1 MNRIVEGIAMKA
13 LDEHLDPE
21 TPVPDDVQIAQRR
34 EPGTGRRMLRIAGV
48 VAIGLA
54 VGFFFVHRQKMQA
67 EARLADA
74 TSKSAS
80 EEPAVDVVTI
90 APAVGAQS
98 LTLPGETAAWDA
110 TTIYARVNGYV
121 AKWFVDIGDT
131 AKAGETLATIE
142 TPELDAELAAAKA
155 KLNASVAQVVVKQAQ
170 ADFATTTDERWRD
183 SPRGVVSDQERES
196 KKAGSAEANAELNA
210 ARAQVA
216 LQQADV
222 DRLTALTQFK
232 QVKAPFDGT
241 IVERK
246 IDIGNL
252 VTAGSTAS
260 TSPLYRISKDDPMR
274 IFVHAPQSAA
284 ALLMESGVNAVI
296 TCNDLPGKRFEGKVA
311 RTAKAVNPQS
321 RTLRVE
327 VDIPNPDHV
336 LVPGMYVQVTFSIK
350 GNEQIEVPAAALL
363 FRSGG
368 PQVAVI
374 SDDGTVAFKDV
385 TIASDNG
392 NEVAVDSG
400 LAIGDKVAL
409 NLSSQIA
416 AGEKVKTSASD
427 IKSAS
432 VQ

>member
-1 MNRIVEGIAMKA
+1 MKTSKMH
-13 LDEHLDPE
+13 DDPE
-21 TPVPDDVQIAQRR
+21 SADRQTRCGKMARQR

-54 VGFFFVHRQKMQA
+54 VGFFFVHRQKMEA

-74 TSKSAS
+74 TSKIAS
-80 EEPAVDVVTI
+80 QAPTVDVVTI

-121 AKWFVDIGDT
+121 AKWFVDIGDN
-131 AKAGETLATIE
+131 AKAGERLATIE

-183 SPRGVVSDQERES
+183 SPKGVVSDQERES

-232 QVKAPFDGT
+232 EVKATFDGT

-252 VTAGSTAS
+252 VTAGSTAN
-260 TSPLYRISKDDPMR
+260 TSSLYRISKDDPMR

-284 ALLMESGVNAVI
+284 ALLMGPDVNAVI

-327 VDIPNPDHV
+327 VDIPNPDRAM
-336 LVPGMYVQVTFSIK
+336 VPGMYVQVTFSIK
-350 GNEQIEVPAAALL
+350 GNDQILVPAAALL

-368 PQVAVI
+368 PQVAVVG
-374 SDDGTVAFKDV
+374 DDGTVAFKDV

-392 NEVAVDSG
+392 NEVVVDSWPC
-400 LAIGDKVAL
+400 DWRQ
-409 NLSSQIA
+409 SRP
-416 AGEKVKTSASD
+416 
-427 IKSAS
+427 
-432 VQ
+432 

>member
-1 MNRIVEGIAMKA
+1 MKA

-21 TPVPDDVQIAQRR
+21 SSIPDDAQMARQR
-34 EPGTGRRMLRIAGV
+34 EPGTGRRLLRIAV
-48 VAIGLA
+48 VIAIGLA

-67 EARLADA
+67 EARLAEA

-80 EEPAVDVVTI
+80 QEPAVDVVTI

-121 AKWFVDIGDT
+121 AKWFVDIGDN
-131 AKAGETLATIE
+131 AKAGERLATIE

-183 SPRGVVSDQERES
+183 SPKGVVSDQERES

-232 QVKAPFDGT
+232 EVKAPFDGT

-284 ALLMESGVNAVI
+284 ALLMGPDVNAVI

-374 SDDGTVAFKDV
+374 SDDGIVAFKDV

>member
-1 MNRIVEGIAMKA
+1 
-13 LDEHLDPE
+13 
-21 TPVPDDVQIAQRR
+21 
-34 EPGTGRRMLRIAGV
+34 
-48 VAIGLA
+48 
-54 VGFFFVHRQKMQA
+54 MQA

-80 EEPAVDVVTI
+80 EAPAVDVVTI

-183 SPRGVVSDQERES
+183 SPKGVVSDQERES

>member
-1 MNRIVEGIAMKA
+1 MKA

-21 TPVPDDVQIAQRR
+21 APIPDDVQMAQQR
-34 EPGTGRRMLRIAGV
+34 EPGTGRRMLRIAVV

-54 VGFFFVHRQKMQA
+54 VGFFFVHRQKMEA
-67 EARLADA
+67 EARLAEA
-74 TSKSAS
+74 TSKSAAQA
-80 EEPAVDVVTI
+80 PAVDVVTI

-121 AKWFVDIGDT
+121 AKWFVDIGDS
-131 AKAGETLATIE
+131 AKAGQTLATIE

-155 KLNASVAQVVVKQAQ
+155 KLNASVAQVAVKQAQ
-170 ADFATTTDERWRD
+170 ADFAATTDERWRD
-183 SPRGVVSDQERES
+183 SPKGVVSDQERES

-232 QVKAPFDGT
+232 EVKAPFDGT

-252 VTAGSTAS
+252 VTAGSTAN
-260 TSPLYRISKDDPMR
+260 TSPLYQISKDDPMR

-284 ALLMESGVNAVI
+284 ALLMESDVNAVI

-327 VDIPNPDHV
+327 IDIPNVDHV

>member
-1 MNRIVEGIAMKA
+1 M
-13 LDEHLDPE
+13 
-21 TPVPDDVQIAQRR
+21 
-34 EPGTGRRMLRIAGV
+34 
-48 VAIGLA
+48 
-54 VGFFFVHRQKMQA
+54 
-67 EARLADA
+67 
-74 TSKSAS
+74 
-80 EEPAVDVVTI
+80 
-90 APAVGAQS
+90 
-98 LTLPGETAAWDA
+98 
-110 TTIYARVNGYV
+110 
-121 AKWFVDIGDT
+121 
-131 AKAGETLATIE
+131 
-142 TPELDAELAAAKA
+142 
-155 KLNASVAQVVVKQAQ
+155 
-170 ADFATTTDERWRD
+170 
-183 SPRGVVSDQERES
+183 SDQERES
-196 KKAGSAEANAELNA
+196 KKASSAEANAELNA

-232 QVKAPFDGT
+232 EVKAPFDGT

-260 TSPLYRISKDDPMR
+260 TSPLYQISKDDPMR

-284 ALLMESGVNAVI
+284 TLLMESGVNAVI
-296 TCNDLPGKRFEGKVA
+296 TCNDLPGKHFEGKVA

-350 GNEQIEVPAAALL
+350 GNEQIQVPAAALL

-368 PQVAVI
+368 PQFAVI

-385 TIASDNG
+385 TIVSDNG

>member
-1 MNRIVEGIAMKA
+1 MNA
-13 LDEHLDPE
+13 LNEHFDPE
-21 TPVPDDVQIAQRR
+21 SPVLDDVRGARQR
-34 EPGTGRRMLRIAGV
+34 EAGTGRRMLRIAV
-48 VAIGLA
+48 VIAIGLA

-67 EARLADA
+67 EARLAEA
-74 TSKSAS
+74 TSKSS
-80 EEPAVDVVTI
+80 SQMPAVDVVTI

-121 AKWFVDIGDT
+121 ARWFVDIGDNT
-131 AKAGETLATIE
+131 KAGQTLATIE

-155 KLNASVAQVVVKQAQ
+155 KLNASVAQVAVKQAQ

-232 QVKAPFDGT
+232 EVKAPFDGT

-260 TSPLYRISKDDPMR
+260 TSPLYQISKDDPMR

-284 ALLMESGVNAVI
+284 ALLMQPGVNAVI

-336 LVPGMYVQVTFSIK
+336 LVPGMYVQVTFNIK
-350 GNEQIEVPAAALL
+350 GNEQIQVPAAALL

-385 TIASDNG
+385 TITSDNG

-409 NLSSQIA
+409 NLSSQIV
-416 AGEKVKTSASD
+416 AGDKVKTSASD